1 MNKHLKIVIVGAGSV
16 GTYLVERLSGEN
28 HDIVVIDHDDE
39 VLDILGKSFDIQTVH
54 GSASAMQSLSEAQVH
69 SADIIIAATDSDET
83 NLISCLL
90 ADSIN
95 ENIKK
100 IARVREIVTDH
111 TGISNRIANVFDH
124 FINPDSEAVAIL
136 LRLVEVPGAVEVMEF
151 GGGRVWVVGVVL
163 GNETKVI
170 GRALRDLPQEYETS
184 NMLIVA
190 IARDGQIIVPRGD
203 DVLQAGDEVYVAAR
217 ADRVD
222 SIFAI
227 LGRTR
232 DPISSVMIA
241 GCTQLS
247 RKLAD
252 ELSQRGVKVKLIER
266 DAKQCEVL
274 SQSLNDVLILHGDG
288 TDQELLREEGVA
300 DVDLFVGAGADEE
313 ENILSVLL
321 AKRMGARV
329 GAVVVTKSSYL
340 NLVPELGV
348 DVVVSPN
355 IAAASSMLRFVRG
368 GNISTAVSTR
378 DDNAEVLEIVADPGS
393 NIVGVPLRDLKL
405 PAGVIALAVMSDE
418 HVRIPKGETI
428 ISPGDRVIFFANRK
442 ALPKLQKILS

>member
-288 TDQELLREEGVA
+288 TDQG
-300 DVDLFVGAGADEE
+300 
-313 ENILSVLL
+313 
-321 AKRMGARV
+321 
-329 GAVVVTKSSYL
+329 
-340 NLVPELGV
+340 
-348 DVVVSPN
+348 
-355 IAAASSMLRFVRG
+355 
-368 GNISTAVSTR
+368 TA
-378 DDNAEVLEIVADPGS
+378 
-393 NIVGVPLRDLKL
+393 
-405 PAGVIALAVMSDE
+405 
-418 HVRIPKGETI
+418 
-428 ISPGDRVIFFANRK
+428 
-442 ALPKLQKILS
+442 

>member
-1 MNKHLKIVIVGAGSV
+1 MKIVIVGAGSV

-28 HDIVVIDHDDE
+28 HDIVVIDQKEE
-39 VLDILGKSFDIQTVH
+39 VLELLASTYDIQTVH
-54 GSASAMQSLSEAQVH
+54 GSASAVQSLTDAQVDKA
-69 SADIIIAATDSDET
+69 SIIVAATDSDET

-90 ADSIN
+90 ADSLN
-95 ENIKK
+95 QNIKK

-111 TGISNRIANVFDH
+111 TGLSTRIADVFDH
-124 FINPDSEAVAIL
+124 FINPDLEAVAIL
-136 LRLVEVPGAVEVMEF
+136 LRLIEVPGAVEVMEF

-163 GNETKVI
+163 EEDTKVI
-170 GRALRDLPQEYETS
+170 GRPLRDLPQEYETS
-184 NMLIVA
+184 SMLIVA
-190 IARDGQIIVPRGD
+190 IARDGHLIVPRGD
-203 DVLQAGDEVYVAAR
+203 DVLKAGDEVYVAAK

-222 SIFAI
+222 AIFAI
-227 LGRTR
+227 LGRAR
-232 DPISSVMIA
+232 QPIASVMIA

-247 RKLAD
+247 QKLAD
-252 ELSQRGVKVKLIER
+252 ELSKRGVKVKLIER
-266 DAKQCEVL
+266 ETNQCEGL
-274 SQSLNDVLILHGDG
+274 AERLNDVLVLNGDA

-300 DVDLFVGAGADEE
+300 DIDLFVGAGKDEE
-313 ENILSVLL
+313 ENILAALL

-329 GAVVVTKSSYL
+329 AAVVVNKSSYL
-340 NLVPELGV
+340 TLVPEIGV

-368 GNISTAVSTR
+368 GRISTAVSTR
-378 DDNAEVLEIVADPGS
+378 DDSAEVLEIVADAGS
-393 NIVGVPLRDLKL
+393 KIVGIPLRDLKL

-418 HVRIPKGETI
+418 LVRIPKGETV